1 MRTLTTALAL
11 LALAAPVQAQ
21 DTPPRATSE
30 APRVTARQQRADSM
44 RALRLARGAQ
54 AEFERMRARHL
65 PWSRDRS
72 PGGGRCDE
80 VIGRFCIWYDESET
94 EWTPPPE
101 PAGLLRAR
109 TLALERL
116 AEAARRA
123 PGDEWIAGQRIR
135 YLVEAGK
142 KEEARE
148 AARACRAAGWWC
160 SALQGYAAHADDAY
174 TSADSAFNAALSAM
188 PQRERREWLDLEP
201 ILEADDVRA
210 LRRMD
215 PAARDAATRRLWWL
229 ADPFWMEPGNDRKT
243 EHFARLVHDRL
254 QDRARTTE
262 GLSWGDDLREIVL
275 RFGLPIGYEKV
286 RPEMWQSSYHA
297 GMVVHYASHGRELL
311 PRLDEK
317 NPLGATPPD
326 GERLLSHRARS
337 SYAPRG
343 ISRLDTLAH
352 QVAVFRRGDSAVVV
366 AGLALNKDSLPPS
379 PRTEAGIVLA
389 ESDSAPVWMST
400 VQVAGSTAVLRV
412 TAPPRTAMF
421 SLEARELASRRA
433 GRVRYS
439 LPLDR
444 PRAGGV
450 SISDVLLLADPMA
463 HPETLDEAAGLVRPG
478 TRFRAGERV
487 GLFWEVYRDAPTA
500 DTLRISLALARRAP
514 GGVRRI
520 AERIGLAPSAA
531 PIRMR
536 WTEESDGAAL
546 LARSTTVALPRRL
559 PPGEY
564 LLEVTVHPPA
574 GPPVTSTRSLTIER

>member
-1 MRTLTTALAL
+1 MRSLTAALAV
-11 LALAAPVQAQ
+11 LALAAPLQAQ
-21 DTPPRATSE
+21 HSPLRAASD
-30 APRVTARQQRADSM
+30 APRVTARQQRADSI
-44 RALRLARGAQ
+44 RALRQARGAQ
-54 AEFERMRARHL
+54 AEFERMRTRHL
-65 PWSRDRS
+65 PWSNDRS
-72 PGGGRCDE
+72 PGAGRCDE

-109 TLALERL
+109 TRALARL
-116 AEAARRA
+116 AEAASRA
-123 PGDEWIAGQRIR
+123 PGDEWIAGQRVR

-142 KEEARE
+142 KEEARD

-160 SALQGYAAHADDAY
+160 SALQGYAAHAADAY
-174 TSADSAFNAALSAM
+174 ASADSAFGRALAAM

-201 ILEADDVRA
+201 ILEADDTRA

-229 ADPFWMEPGNDRKT
+229 ADPLWMEPGNDRKT

-286 RPEMWQSSYHA
+286 RPEMWQSGTHA
-297 GMVVHYASHGRELL
+297 GMVVHYASHGREFL
-311 PRLDEK
+311 PRLDPEA
-317 NPLGATPPD
+317 PFGAKPPD

-366 AGLALNKDSLPPS
+366 AGLALNRDSLPPS
-379 PRTEAGIVLA
+379 PRTEVGIVLA

-450 SISDVLLLADPMA
+450 SISDVLLLDDPMA
-463 HPETLDEAAGLVRPG
+463 HPETLDEAARLVRPG
-478 TRFRAGERV
+478 TRFRAGDRV

-500 DTLRISLALARRAP
+500 DTLRLSLALARRAP

-520 AERIGLAPSAA
+520 AERIGLAPTAA
-531 PIRMR
+531 PVRMR
-536 WTEESDGAAL
+536 WTEEPGGAAL
-546 LARSTTVALPRRL
+546 LARSTTVALPQRL

-564 LLEVTVHPPA
+564 LLEVTVHPGA
-574 GPPVTSTRSLTIER
+574 GPAVTATRALVVER

>member
-1 MRTLTTALAL
+1 MRLLFVALAL
-11 LALAAPVQAQ
+11 LALAAPLQAQ
-21 DTPPRATSE
+21 RSPVRATSD
-30 APRVTARQQRADSM
+30 APRVTARQQRADSI

-54 AEFERMRARHL
+54 AEFERMRVRHL
-65 PWSRDRS
+65 PWSKDRS

-101 PAGLLRAR
+101 PEGLVRAR
-109 TLALERL
+109 TLALARL
-116 AEAARRA
+116 ADAARRA
-123 PGDEWIAGQRIR
+123 PGDEWIAGQRVR

-142 KEEARE
+142 KEEARD

-160 SALQGYAAHADDAY
+160 RALEGYAAHAADAY
-174 TSADSAFNAALSAM
+174 GPADSAFAAALAAM

-201 ILEADDVRA
+201 ILEADDTRA
-210 LRRMD
+210 LRRME

-254 QDRARTTE
+254 QDRARTPE

-286 RPEMWQSSYHA
+286 RPEYWQSSTNA
-297 GMVVHYASHGRELL
+297 GIVVRYASHGRELL
-311 PRLDEK
+311 PRLDAK
-317 NPLGATPPD
+317 NPFGATPPD
-326 GERLLSHRARS
+326 GERLMSQRARS
-337 SYAPRG
+337 SYAPRAS
-343 ISRLDTLAH
+343 SRLDTLAH
-352 QVAVFRRGDSAVVV
+352 QVAVFHRGDSAVVV
-366 AGLALNKDSLPPS
+366 AGLALNSDSLPPS
-379 PRTEAGIVLA
+379 PRTEAGLVLA
-389 ESDSAPVWMST
+389 ESDSSPVWMST
-400 VQVAGSTAVLRV
+400 AQVAGSTAALRV

-421 SLEARELASRRA
+421 SLEARELGSRRA

-444 PRAGGV
+444 PRGGGV
-450 SISDVLLLADPMA
+450 SLSDVLLLADPTA
-463 HPETLDEAAGLVRPG
+463 RPETLDDAVRLVRPG

-500 DTLRISLALARRAP
+500 DTLRVSLALARRAP
-514 GGVRRI
+514 GGMRRI
-520 AERIGLAPSAA
+520 AERIGLATSAA
-531 PIRMR
+531 PVRMR
-536 WTEESDGAAL
+536 WTEESGGAAL
-546 LARSTTVALPRRL
+546 LPRSTTVALPQRL

-564 LLEVTVHPPA
+564 LLEVTVHPA
-574 GPPVTSTRSLTIER
+574 SGPPVTSTRVLTIER